1 VIGVYPGPLG
11 VIVFAKVLSIRKGY
25 GSRRYRNSSGL
36 SSSLYVFVK
45 AS

>member
-11 VIVFAKVLSIRKGY
+11 VAVFAKVLTIRKGY
-25 GSRRYRNSSGL
+25 SSRRYRNSSRL
-36 SSSLYVFVK
+36 SSFLYVFVK